1 MYATLS
7 RSLALTLHLIHR
19 LEFFAQDPVVSFLKF
34 LFPIRPENAHKFLSG
49 PAAVVVVGVSP
60 PNHLGRAIEG
70 GERLKKRK
78 QRKKQK

>member
-1 MYATLS
+1 MLYYNTH
-7 RSLALTLHLIHR
+7 SLALALHFIHR

-34 LFPIRPENAHKFLSG
+34 LFPIRPENAHKLLSG
-49 PAAVVVVGVSP
+49 PAAVVVVGVNP

-70 GERLKKRK
+70 GERQKKRK